1 MYVITSVYL
10 FVHFCTDQL
19 KKVVDGLP

>member
-19 KKVVDGLP
+19 KKVVYGLA